1 MSASAGDPA
10 DVAVRL
16 VLGVFGVMT
25 VSVEVDGKTVVSV
38 LIRQSGRA
46 VQLHCG
52 HSVHRGEAAGRIDGW
67 WLCLDCVIRRLRTP
81 SDGRMVDGPHK
92 RSRSP
97 SANPWLTG

>member
-1 MSASAGDPA
+1 VTDDANDA
-10 DVAVRL
+10 AVRL
-16 VLGVFGVMT
+16 VLGQLGVMT
-25 VSVEVDGKTVVSV
+25 VSVEVDGRTVVSV

-52 HSVHRGEAAGRIDGW
+52 HSVRRGEAAGRIDGW

-92 RSRSP
+92 RRRSP